1 MIDDLLRLL
10 VPAACVACR
19 RGGAARADPLCH
31 GCRLALPWLDAAA
44 RCPRCGLP
52 ERHGPRACPA
62 RGQAFAAAWAPLAYA
77 GPVPALVVALKERG
91 AAGLART
98 MAAQMAATAP
108 PGTWEA
114 VALVPVPA
122 DPLRRRRRGIDHA
135 GRLAAQLGPR
145 CGLPVVRALERR
157 PALGGGRQAGRSRR
171 ARLRADVGVRTRGPA
186 PATAVLVDDVHT
198 SGATLHACAL
208 ALREAGAASVRA
220 VTYARTLT

>member
-1 MIDDLLRLL
+1 
-10 VPAACVACR
+10 
-19 RGGAARADPLCH
+19 
-31 GCRLALPWLDAAA
+31 
-44 RCPRCGLP
+44 
-52 ERHGPRACPA
+52 
-62 RGQAFAAAWAPLAYA
+62 
-77 GPVPALVVALKERG
+77 
-91 AAGLART
+91 